1 MLAALLGIA
10 IHEWTLQH
18 KCSPSYSAVVSSG
31 SMGDALSYYQTG
43 EESEMSESTSY
54 FPAQLAHF
62 PHTLA
67 H

>member
-1 MLAALLGIA
+1 
-10 IHEWTLQH
+10 
-18 KCSPSYSAVVSSG
+18 
-31 SMGDALSYYQTG
+31 MGDALSYYQTG